1 MCKSAS
7 LLSAYGKER
16 WRGGEKEGNESIRSV
31 ILLRDLVSPV
41 TGPGKS
47 WYRIARDDQGDG
59 RVRKGCEDS
68 LTSSSHSCC
77 LAALGRYIAILPL
90 PILLCQ
96 DPYALWQ

>member
-1 MCKSAS
+1 MCELAS
-7 LLSAYGKER
+7 LLCAFNKEGGR
-16 WRGGEKEGNESIRSV
+16 EGEKEERESIRSV

-59 RVRKGCEDS
+59 RVRRGCEDS
-68 LTSSSHSCC
+68 LTSSSHSRC

-90 PILLCQ
+90 LILLCQ
-96 DPYALWQ
+96 DPYVLWQ